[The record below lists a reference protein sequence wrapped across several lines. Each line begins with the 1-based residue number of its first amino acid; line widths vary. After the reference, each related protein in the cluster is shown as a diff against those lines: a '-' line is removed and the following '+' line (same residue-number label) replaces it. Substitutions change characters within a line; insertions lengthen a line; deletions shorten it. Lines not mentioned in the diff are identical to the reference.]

1 MHEMSIALEVGRIVE
16 DRIGPTRL
24 PNVVTVCVEV
34 GDEAGVEFDS
44 LESSLDAV
52 LTSPPFAHTKAEILR
67 VPGDVLRVSQV
78 EIRDDSPHD

>member
-16 DRIGPTRL
+16 HSFGPDRLADIVSVSL
-24 PNVVTVCVEV
+24 EV

-44 LESSLDAV
+44 LKLSLDVV
-52 LTSPPFAHTKAEILR
+52 LTSRPFAQAKAKILR

-78 EIRDDSPHD
+78 EIRDGSAND